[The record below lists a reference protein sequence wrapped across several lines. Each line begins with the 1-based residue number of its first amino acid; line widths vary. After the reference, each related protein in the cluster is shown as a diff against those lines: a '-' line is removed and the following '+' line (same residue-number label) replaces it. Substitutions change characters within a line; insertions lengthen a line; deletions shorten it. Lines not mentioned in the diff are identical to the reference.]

1 MPPSMSF
8 SPSSAPS
15 SPKLDHLQKSAKR
28 VFQTLKSTTPVDTVL
43 TLFEHTT
50 NNMNANYIELFLSPA
65 QKLNF
70 SRYEE
75 KVNNKSLTNKLF
87 YSFYDKLVGYVP
99 RNVSPNILTLAG
111 LTILFQ
117 VWYAVHLYNSKYPVE
132 CTWLVIASLLAF
144 MMLNSVDVLHARN
157 LKQTTALVDL
167 FKYSCDTCSVVF
179 VILLLCYCLGLS
191 GDNSE
196 GNDSYLDGQW
206 YAVQC
211 AQLVVFTKHLS
222 AFHRDA
228 GLRYNV
234 LTGPGDVIT
243 GIMGLLT
250 VRATLGLDFLF
261 SIYEHSIHKLVEK
274 IEWFFINLT
283 KSVELD
289 DFIIP
294 INDVAAEKMNLAAEK
309 VATKGLAAAE
319 KLQNSDATE
328 MLMVMYYTMYIIAL
342 VKVALLQSRKHGWS
356 KFGLLVSLLM
366 RAVPALLKSSI
377 MRYGNMQLVNEE
389 YTVVDVICDGL
400 FMAVLTSDVTLAK
413 MANRELHP
421 WVVMMSFA
429 STLSY
434 STILFLV
441 LSYYCA
447 VFIDLSTYL
456 NMPLFSVCVN
466 VYCDGVFDLCHIGH
480 KQLFQRAL
488 GYGNRL
494 FVGVCNDEDC
504 SSYKRPP
511 IMTHDE
517 RCAEVQ
523 NCKSVTKVIPNAPCF
538 GLTKDFIDKH
548 QIHVVAFGQE
558 YKDRYPNPDDDPY
571 YAYPRKIGIAKP
583 MPRHEGLSTSELIKR
598 IVDRVQQQQENDK
611 GYNSL
616 SSKSPT

>member
-1 MPPSMSF
+1 
-8 SPSSAPS
+8 
-15 SPKLDHLQKSAKR
+15 
-28 VFQTLKSTTPVDTVL
+28 
-43 TLFEHTT
+43 
-50 NNMNANYIELFLSPA
+50 MNANYIELFLSPA

-87 YSFYDKLVGYVP
+87 YSFYD
-99 RNVSPNILTLAG
+99 N
-111 LTILFQ
+111 ILFQ

-261 SIYEHSIHKLVEK
+261 SIYEHSKLVEK

-309 VATKGLAAAE
+309 VATKGLAA
-319 KLQNSDATE
+319 
-328 MLMVMYYTMYIIAL
+328 
-342 VKVALLQSRKHGWS
+342 WS

-616 SSKSPT
+616 LSKSP